1 MADQAQ
7 RLRELARTVRSQ
19 ARVIA
24 VTSGK
29 GGVGKTGAS
38 INLGIALAQRGA
50 RVVVMDAD
58 LGTANVEVL
67 LGLSSLYNL
76 EHVIA
81 GEKGL
86 RDVVVRGPGGIEL
99 VPGSSGL
106 AQVADMS
113 RAQRQRL
120 LAGLQELQAGADYII
135 IDTMAGIGRN
145 AVSFAAAADEVILI
159 STPEPTS
166 IVDAYAMLKTLH
178 HAREDVAMRLLV
190 NMAVNEAQVKAVA
203 TKLANV
209 ARHYLG
215 RNLSLLGYLPRD
227 AHVPQSV
234 MQSAPYVLHYPQSP
248 AARCMQQIAERVH
261 AQPMAAPQREAGF
274 LRRFAQSFG
283 LASNG

>member
-7 RLRELARTVRSQ
+7 RLREIARTVRTQ

-29 GGVGKTGAS
+29 GGVGKTGTS
-38 INLGIALAQRGA
+38 INLGIALAQRGC
-50 RVVVMDAD
+50 RVVVLDAD

-81 GEKGL
+81 GEKTL
-86 RDVVVRGPGGIEL
+86 REVVVRGPGGIEL

-113 RAQRQRL
+113 RTQRTRL
-120 LAGLQELQAGADYII
+120 LMGLQELQAGADYII

-145 AVSFAAAADEVILI
+145 AVSFASAADEVILI

-178 HAREDVAMRLLV
+178 HAREDVALRLLV
-190 NMAVNEAQVKAVA
+190 NMAMNEAQVKAVA
-203 TKLANV
+203 TKLGNV
-209 ARHYLG
+209 SRHYLG
-215 RNLSLLGYLPRD
+215 RNLSLLGYIPRD

-234 MQSAPYVLHYPQSP
+234 MQSAPYVLHYPQSH

-261 AQPMAAPQREAGF
+261 AQPMQTAQREQGF
-274 LRRFAQSFG
+274 LRRFAQTFG